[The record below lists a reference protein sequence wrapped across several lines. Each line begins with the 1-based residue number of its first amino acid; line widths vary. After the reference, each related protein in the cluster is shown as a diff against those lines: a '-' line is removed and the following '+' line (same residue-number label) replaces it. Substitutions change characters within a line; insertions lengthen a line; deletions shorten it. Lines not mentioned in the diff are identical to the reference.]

1 MYSRRRQSE
10 KDDCCTFFVVSKS
23 SDCLGPTGPPGPTGP
38 GFDVSGLPTGAV
50 IFNDNGATGSSH
62 FRFDPT
68 ANGGLGKLYVDGG
81 IDPIYMQLIPQS
93 TNPFP
98 TGNAIL
104 WVDSGGNLMLNNTMV
119 SGATG
124 ATGPQGIQGNTGAT
138 GDTGATGPQGPQ
150 GLQGNTGATGATG
163 PQGLQG
169 NTGATGDTGAP
180 GPQGPQ
186 GLQGNTGA
194 TGDTGAP
201 GPQGPQGPQGLQGNT
216 GATGDTGAPGP
227 QGPQGLQGNT
237 GATGDTGATGPQGPQ
252 GLQGNTGATGDTGAT
267 GPSTNIEAISS
278 TNKTYVAWASFA
290 ANSTLSSDSGGW
302 TSQGVTGT
310 TYTVTTPTGYTDVSG
325 VCIQVTPFN
334 TGAITY
340 GITGVTFNSGSYI
353 ISVQFSATTSFYI
366 AVFAQ

>member
-150 GLQGNTGATGATG
+150 GLQGNTGATG
-163 PQGLQG
+163 
-169 NTGATGDTGAP
+169 
-180 GPQGPQ
+180 
-186 GLQGNTGA
+186 
-194 TGDTGAP
+194 
-201 GPQGPQGPQGLQGNT
+201 
-216 GATGDTGAPGP
+216 
-227 QGPQGLQGNT
+227 
-237 GATGDTGATGPQGPQ
+237 
-252 GLQGNTGATGDTGAT
+252 DTGAT